1 MAARP
6 DTTHDGKSTRPQA
19 RRDDLERYGVW
30 VKAEPQDISPEPESG
45 ASPEGSPSPES
56 FLTDEE
62 ERLLGSFSDIDTSD
76 AASLEIT
83 GGAQSDDIFESLPE
97 IEDFETSDSLESP
110 KGAKPSE
117 VSDDDLEFELSM
129 EDLSAGFQEEP
140 ISPHT
145 PIDLS
150 TLEGLDSPDQVE
162 EFSSLPDIDIPEEV
176 EDFETVPEGAPRKQT
191 KASGSSPEL
200 EDVSSEFLGDLPI
213 SASSDASTVHDVTDE
228 FLDLESPSAPP
239 RPVEQTA
246 EPEFEA
252 LDIELHFEDEQT
264 GSAPVDHAAA
274 GFEDIGESDGFLDTK
289 ERVEDFDDIAAL
301 EKDLGEESP
310 AATPSVRAA
319 SRHAVAASDPGLAN
333 ELLLKIANELSSIRG
348 ELVTLKSQLS
358 ATRLVEQAAAPDQG
372 AGLPEEQEPTG
383 GFFDEEDDE
392 KIALTGD
399 ELDNILN
406 SADFTEEASTEGLPE
421 EAAIAADFGSMASPE
436 EQILDEGILPETGD
450 YAQTEEAVERISLE
464 DETALLA
471 PEDEVKPE
479 EKIIARLADEGILPL
494 TPAPE
499 DTSYLEEPLEEEA
512 LGEMPEAPIV
522 EAPLVEPDLSELA
535 LDLGVGEEDFEISGE
550 LPVMETEELPDIAL
564 GLDAVALPETEEAVL
579 PLEEEPLPEFE
590 EDLSFGDI
598 ELAAEDKFDA
608 AAPVEEE
615 LVEELADFANDNF
628 PLEEV
633 LHHEDKGLEPEPEAY
648 EPPSEETLDEIELD
662 SELFVPSPAEKKQG
676 EISLSSRL
684 EDEGV
689 EELILEEEVE
699 PFEEEAPLTA
709 GAAKPV
715 PAEPETVRP
724 PLPAAAA
731 AVAAAASGDP
741 TEKLKSDIRSVLS
754 YLDRLLESLPEEKI
768 EEFAHSEHFD
778 TYKKLFEELGLV

>member
-62 ERLLGSFSDIDTSD
+62 ERLLGSFSDIDTSE
-76 AASLEIT
+76 AANLEIPE
-83 GGAQSDDIFESLPE
+83 GDQSDDIFESLPE
-97 IEDFETSDSLESP
+97 IEDFEISDSQDAK

-150 TLEGLDSPDQVE
+150 TVEGLDGSDQAE

-176 EDFETVPEGAPRKQT
+176 EDFETVPEGALRKQT

-200 EDVSSEFLGDLPI
+200 EDVSSEFLEGFSSSEAAD
-213 SASSDASTVHDVTDE
+213 ASDASTVHDVTDE
-228 FLDLESPSAPP
+228 FLDLESPSAPS

-246 EPEFEA
+246 EPDFEA

-301 EKDLGEESP
+301 ERDLGEESP
-310 AATPSVRAA
+310 AAAPSTRAA
-319 SRHAVAASDPGLAN
+319 SRQTVAASEPGLAN

-358 ATRLVEQAAAPDQG
+358 ATRLVEQPAAPAQG
-372 AGLPEEQEPTG
+372 ADLPEEPEATG

-421 EAAIAADFGSMASPE
+421 EGASAGDFGAMTNPE
-436 EQILDEGILPETGD
+436 ELILDEGILPETGD
-450 YAQTEEAVERISLE
+450 YAQTEEVVERISLE
-464 DETALLA
+464 GETAEQA
-471 PEDEVKPE
+471 MGEEGKADDE
-479 EKIIARLADEGILPL
+479 IIARLADEGILPL

-512 LGEMPEAPIV
+512 LGDMPEAPIV

-535 LDLGVGEEDFEISGE
+535 LDLGVGEEDFEISGD
-550 LPVMETEELPDIAL
+550 LPVMETEELSDIAL

-598 ELAAEDKFDA
+598 ELATEDKFDA
-608 AAPVEEE
+608 TAPVEEE
-615 LVEELADFANDNF
+615 LVEELADFENDSF
-628 PLEEV
+628 PIEEV
-633 LHHEDKGLEPEPEAY
+633 LHHEDKDLEPEPEAY
-648 EPPSEETLDEIELD
+648 ELPSEEAIDEIELD
-662 SELFVPSPAEKKQG
+662 SELFVPSPSEKRP
-676 EISLSSRL
+676 EDISLSSRP
-684 EDEGV
+684 EDDGV

-699 PFEEEAPLTA
+699 PFGEEAPLEATA
-709 GAAKPV
+709 AAKPV
-715 PAEPETVRP
+715 QVPPAAVRP
-724 PLPAAAA
+724 SAAAA
-731 AVAAAASGDP
+731 AAALGDP